1 MSVGRVKLLRAHT
14 QTTIASTLG
23 LAGRLEHM
31 ARSQLRGDP
40 IILVAYVVLSSLGRG
55 GGTGGWRG
63 ADGMWIGRG

>member
-1 MSVGRVKLLRAHT
+1 
-14 QTTIASTLG
+14 
-23 LAGRLEHM
+23 M